1 MSGRQSGGQVR
12 YNRYEKARILG
23 ARALQVS
30 YGAPVLIGT
39 DQSEPILVAAEE
51 YDAGVLPFTGAPRG
65 SRAAMSRAHS
75 VELRRILDSR
85 GNATVEADVL
95 TEDGGF
101 GRAAAPAGASTG
113 AYEAVELPPGEAIAA
128 ARRLAVPRLEGTVHA
143 GDQRAVDAT
152 LRGADGTDDL
162 SEIGANAVVAI
173 SMAVAKAA
181 ADTIGVPLYQHL
193 GGALRG
199 PSSDSFPVPLGNVV
213 GGGEHA
219 RDATDIQEF
228 LAVPVGAPNVVEAAF
243 ANARVHGRVGDLF
256 DDHGITAGKGDEGAW
271 APQTDDATAFE
282 IVDEAIE
289 TVADDLGFEIRMG
302 LDVAATELVDDDGV
316 YRYTDVERTPDEQVD
331 YVACVRRGP
340 TRRGGVRR
348 LRGADRPG
356 RVADGDLWR
365 RPGRHERRATPAW
378 HRRRRRQQHPDQ
390 AESDRD
396 AHRRGRR
403 YQPGGRE
410 RVHTRHLASLGRD
423 RRHHHRPSRCRH
435 RRAVRQDRCGR
446 GRADGKAERADPDS
460 RRRSLTS

>member
-1 MSGRQSGGQVR
+1 
-12 YNRYEKARILG
+12 
-23 ARALQVS
+23 
-30 YGAPVLIGT
+30 
-39 DQSEPILVAAEE
+39 
-51 YDAGVLPFTGAPRG
+51 
-65 SRAAMSRAHS
+65 MSRAHS

-113 AYEAVELPPGEAIAA
+113 AHEAVELPPGEAIAA

-143 GDQRAVDAT
+143 GDQRAVDAA

-271 APQTDDATAFE
+271 APQTDDETAFE

-302 LDVAATELVDDDGV
+302 LDVAATELFDGDGV

-331 YVACVRRGP
+331 YVASLVDEYDLAYVEDPLDEEAFDDFAALTDRVGSRTEVCGDDLFVTNVERLQRGIDD
-340 TRRGGVRR
+340 
-348 LRGADRPG
+348 GAGNSILIKPNQIGTLTDAVDAVNLA
-356 RVADGDLWR
+356 VANGF
-365 RPGRHERRATPAW
+365 TPVIS
-378 HRRRRRQQHPDQ
+378 HRSGETEDTTI
-390 AESDRD
+390 A
-396 AHRRGRR
+396 
-403 YQPGGRE
+403 
-410 RVHTRHLASLGRD
+410 HLAVATDAPFVKTG
-423 RRHHHRPSRCRH
+423 
-435 RRAVRQDRCGR
+435 AVGGERTAKLNELIRI
-446 GRADGKAERADPDS
+446 ADDAV
-460 RRRSLTS
+460 